1 MGIIIIGAIFYIIF
15 LFLYGLINGIIST
28 EKKSSSTEK
37 ESSSTEKES
46 SSTEKESSSTEK
58 KSSSTEKESS
68 STEKESSSTGKESS
82 STEKESSSTE
92 KKTLKDTI
100 LFVSSNP
107 GKAKVFLNG
116 EYIGQT
122 PLTFKTEPLENA
134 TVKVTKEGYEDYQ
147 EVITIKKEE
156 RTRIHAVL
164 KKIAETVLNEE
175 HIMEPSLSLQA
186 KPAESTEA
194 ELIKPTVLFVNSN
207 VEKAEVFLNDKYVGQ
222 TPLTF
227 KTEPLKNAT
236 VKVTKEGYEDYQEA
250 ITIKKEERTTVEV
263 ELIKPTVLFVNS
275 NAEKAEVF
283 LNDEYVGQTPL
294 TFKTEPLENATVKVT
309 KEGYE
314 DYQEVITVKSEEK
327 AHIYMVLKKITETVL
342 IKKGSFQIGDTSG
355 KGRENEKPLHT
366 VTITYDFYIGNH
378 EITLQEYE
386 DEGNVN
392 EPMVDVSWYDAIN
405 YCNRLSK
412 KSGLARAYSK
422 VGNLLDKNGKKT
434 SDPSEVEGYRL
445 PTEAEWEYAIG
456 KINKNEYIWE
466 WCSDWY
472 SENYYKNSPIINPYN
487 SVQGAFRVKRGGSF
501 DDVQDICPSR
511 RSYDYPKRRR
521 DNVGFRIVRTKTLN
535 SPLEGRIKVQIPP
548 G

>member
-46 SSTEKESSSTEK
+46 SSTEKK
-58 KSSSTEKESS
+58 
-68 STEKESSSTGKESS
+68 
-82 STEKESSSTE
+82 SSSTE

-116 EYIGQT
+116 EYI
-122 PLTFKTEPLENA
+122 
-134 TVKVTKEGYEDYQ
+134 
-147 EVITIKKEE
+147 
-156 RTRIHAVL
+156 
-164 KKIAETVLNEE
+164 
-175 HIMEPSLSLQA
+175 
-186 KPAESTEA
+186 
-194 ELIKPTVLFVNSN
+194 
-207 VEKAEVFLNDKYVGQ
+207 
-222 TPLTF
+222 
-227 KTEPLKNAT
+227 
-236 VKVTKEGYEDYQEA
+236 
-250 ITIKKEERTTVEV
+250 
-263 ELIKPTVLFVNS
+263 
-275 NAEKAEVF
+275 
-283 LNDEYVGQTPL
+283 GQTPL

>member
-1 MGIIIIGAIFYIIF
+1 MGIVIFIIIVAI
-15 LFLYGLINGIIST
+15 LYSWIKEIT
-28 EKKSSSTEK
+28 STEK

-46 SSTEKESSSTEK
+46 SSTEKESSST
-58 KSSSTEKESS
+58 
-68 STEKESSSTGKESS
+68 GKESN
-82 STEKESSSTE
+82 STE
-92 KKTLKDTI
+92 KKTLKDTV

-107 GKAKVFLNG
+107 GKAEVFLNG
-116 EYIGQT
+116 EHIGQT

-134 TVKVTKEGYEDYQ
+134 TVKVAKEGYEEYQ
-147 EVITIKKEE
+147 EVTTIKKEE
-156 RTRIHAVL
+156 RTRIHTVL
-164 KKIAETVLNEE
+164 KESAKKVLNEE
-175 HIMEPSLSLQA
+175 HIMEPALSLQA
-186 KPAESTEA
+186 EPAESTEA
-194 ELIKPTVLFVNSN
+194 E
-207 VEKAEVFLNDKYVGQ
+207 
-222 TPLTF
+222 
-227 KTEPLKNAT
+227 
-236 VKVTKEGYEDYQEA
+236 VTKEGD
-250 ITIKKEERTTVEV
+250 K
-263 ELIKPTVLFVNS
+263 
-275 NAEKAEVF
+275 
-283 LNDEYVGQTPL
+283 DC
-294 TFKTEPLENATVKVT
+294 
-309 KEGYE
+309 
-314 DYQEVITVKSEEK
+314 QEVITVKSEEK
-327 AHIYMVLKKITETVL
+327 AHIYAVLENIAETVL

-355 KGRENEKPLHT
+355 KGRENEKPPHM
-366 VTITYDFYIGNH
+366 VSITYDFYIGNH

-456 KINKNEYIWE
+456 KINKNKYIWE

-501 DDVQDICPSR
+501 NDVQDMCPSR

-521 DNVGFRIVRTKTLN
+521 DNVGFRVVRTKTLN
-535 SPLEGRIKVQIPP
+535 SPLEGRIKVHIPP